1 LNVGAVNKDL
11 IILVAQN
18 QQTFMKKTFSLIA
31 AFVMAVTFI
40 ACGQSEED
48 RKKDSMQMDSV
59 DKETASTGD
68 SLLMMMEAMNDSI
81 AKADSA
87 AAADSAKK

>member
-1 LNVGAVNKDL
+1 VNKDL

-18 QQTFMKKTFSLIA
+18 HQTFMKKTFSLIA
-31 AFVMAVTFI
+31 ASLMVMTFV

-48 RKKDSMQMDSV
+48 KKKDSMQMDSV
-59 DKETASTGD
+59 DKETSATGD

-81 AKADSA
+81 ANADSA
-87 AAADSAKK
+87 AAKDSSAKK